1 MSPLIKVTRE
11 QWIASTTA
19 LLDEGRIPADLT
31 LREHSA
37 RMRVTKG
44 SLYSQSHFRSLHDL
58 YSEVIR
64 RYLRDSTAG
73 GLASSMQ
80 AIRDPRDRLRLL
92 RSWALET
99 ALRDGAMR
107 RWAARE
113 PAAAAAVAQ
122 VDSEV
127 AGHVTTALR
136 DIGLGGEDAAV
147 MADVLMSAFAGA
159 YHAAPALP
167 RADPAAFE
175 TLLAIVTRAATAPR
189 RAGEGDEEVAV
200 AAGAAPDQV
209 VLVTHARGIPE
220 AERRDLLELAQQF
233 VGQVPGLTVPGAP
246 RSGGRHPAAAETG
259 GGTPA

>member
-37 RMRVTKG
+37 RMGVTKG

-159 YHAAPALP
+159 YPAAPV
-167 RADPAAFE
+167 
-175 TLLAIVTRAATAPR
+175 VTRAATAPR
-189 RAGEGDEEVAV
+189 GAGEGDEEVAV